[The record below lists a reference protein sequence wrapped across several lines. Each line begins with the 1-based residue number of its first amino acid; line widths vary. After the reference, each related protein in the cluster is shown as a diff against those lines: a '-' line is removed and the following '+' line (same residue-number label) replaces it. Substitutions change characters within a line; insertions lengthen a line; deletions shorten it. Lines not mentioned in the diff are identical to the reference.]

1 MARTARANPIS
12 LTYEF
17 ERKSIITVAVIEIGT
32 AETEIEIGIGSPSA
46 DLIARVMIVGVR
58 PAVLATI
65 MRTIFSSKEAM
76 KEGCLAVSEGDP
88 GIVTGTG
95 TGREE
100 TSTVAAAGIGGAVPR
115 DTTEIVPAVG
125 TPEVNSYAV
134 VLR

>member
-17 ERKSIITVAVIEIGT
+17 ERKSIITVVVIVIGT
-32 AETEIEIGIGSPSA
+32 AETEIEIGKERPNA
-46 DLIARVMIVGVR
+46 DLIARAMIVGVR
-58 PAVLATI
+58 PAVLAII
-65 MRTIFSSKEAM
+65 MRTIFSSREVM

-88 GIVTGTG
+88 GIVTGR
-95 TGREE
+95 GREE
-100 TSTVAAAGIGGAVPR
+100 TSTVTAAGIGGAVPR
-115 DTTEIVPAVG
+115 DTTEIVPVVE